1 MSLKLLADK
10 YIELSVKAIAEIT
23 KDNYQNFNGTAENYL
38 FLYCRTG
45 SMKIIVDDNPY
56 ELNEND
62 IILIRIN
69 SSYSIEKENFSTIFL
84 AFNGSS
90 AEDLISVMEFENN
103 MYHDDSHIGYYFY
116 KIYHAYHEAEFLSIK
131 CLGILYELFYELT
144 KNANVIDVDYNNQQK
159 HVEIAKEYIN
169 QNYHLD
175 ISILDVS
182 KKVGVTSN
190 YLANIFARY
199 LKRSP
204 KTYLTEV
211 RMEQAKKILATH
223 KYKVKDVGSFV
234 GYKNQLHFSSEF
246 KKYTGYSPSEYS
258 KITKNNSF

>member
-1 MSLKLLADK
+1 
-10 YIELSVKAIAEIT
+10 
-23 KDNYQNFNGTAENYL
+23 
-38 FLYCRTG
+38 
-45 SMKIIVDDNPY
+45 MKIIVDDNPY

-103 MYHDDSHIGYYFY
+103 MYHDDSHLGYYFY

-190 YLANIFARY
+190 YLA
-199 LKRSP
+199 
-204 KTYLTEV
+204 
-211 RMEQAKKILATH
+211 TH

>member
-23 KDNYQNFNGTAENYL
+23 KDNYQNFNGIADDYL

-45 SMKIIVDDNPY
+45 SMKMIVDEKDY
-56 ELNEND
+56 ELKEND
-62 IILIRIN
+62 IILVQRN
-69 SSYSIEKENFSTIFL
+69 SFYSIEKGNYSTIFL

-90 AEDLISVMEFENN
+90 VDDLLANLSFENN
-103 MYHDDSHIGYYFY
+103 MYHDDSHLGYYFY
-116 KIYHAYHEAEFLSIK
+116 KIYHAYHEAEYLSIK

-144 KNANVIDVDYNNQQK
+144 KKANIVDIEYNNQQK

-169 QNYHLD
+169 QNYNQD
-175 ISILDVS
+175 ITIMDVA

-199 LKRSP
+199 LKKSP
-204 KTYLTEV
+204 KNYLTEV
-211 RMEQAKKILATH
+211 RMEQAKKILETN
-223 KYKVKDVGSFV
+223 KYKVKEVGKLV

-246 KKYTGYSPSEYS
+246 RKYTGQSPSEFVKMARS
-258 KITKNNSF
+258 ISC